1 MKQTLLTCIEIAQNK
16 GILFNESDLN
26 KAKEYVENMLDEKE
40 LNLKIDELDTR
51 LKLSNGLLNCLN
63 EDIEE
68 YRATLKVIE
77 MDLRVK
83 EKLMKQ
89 RELLR
94 CIIILLDY

>member
-1 MKQTLLTCIEIAQNK
+1 MIDILLTCIEIAQNK

-51 LKLSNGLLNCLN
+51 LKLSNNLLNSLN
-63 EDIEE
+63 EDTEL

-94 CIIILLDY
+94 

>member
-1 MKQTLLTCIEIAQNK
+1 MIDILLTCIEVARNK
-16 GILFNESDLN
+16 GVLFNESDLN
-26 KAKEYVENMLDEKE
+26 KAKEYVQNMLDEKE

-51 LKLSNGLLNCLN
+51 LKLSNGLLNCFN
-63 EDIEE
+63 EEDIEE

-94 CIIILLDY
+94 

>member
-1 MKQTLLTCIEIAQNK
+1 MINTLLTCIEIAKNK

-40 LNLKIDELDTR
+40 LNLKINELDTR
-51 LKLSNGLLNCLN
+51 LKLSNNLLNSLN
-63 EDIEE
+63 EDTEF

-89 RELLR
+89 RELLK
-94 CIIILLDY
+94 